1 MNPES
6 FITCGDADDA
16 LSAGKHLLRI
26 DAFVGVALQ
35 VVHLAVAPGVEP
47 VLELRRAMRRVSR
60 RETASVES
68 QLQGA
73 LSDGRFHRCVGW
85 PRASRNWWMT
95 CCTTSFTDRSSV
107 LTSTSALR

>member
-1 MNPES
+1 MNPEG
-6 FITCGDADDA
+6 FITCGHTDDA

-35 VVHLAVAPGVEP
+35 VVHFAVAPGTQP
-47 VLELRRAMRRVSR
+47 VLELGRALRRVSR
-60 RETASVES
+60 REAASVEP
-68 QLQGA
+68 QIQGA
-73 LSDGRFHRCVGW
+73 PSDERFHRCDDW

-107 LTSTSALR
+107 LTRTSALR